1 MAAVTLDR
9 ASEQTGLSVRALRR
23 LARLK
28 LVPAKKVGR
37 RWLIDTDALT
47 EQLTLFPDERW
58 S

>member
-1 MAAVTLDR
+1 MAAVTLDK

-23 LARLK
+23 LARLQ

-37 RWLIDTDALT
+37 RWLVDTDALK
-47 EQLTLFPDERW
+47 QLFPDERW